1 MSGSPV
7 PPPVVCRSCGS
18 PFHVDARVCPRCG
31 AIPLVDHAVDR
42 LRGAFYGLG
51 ARAAH
56 AFSGSHGFLW
66 IMALTPLVL
75 APPLTVIWLCL
86 RKAGMSVRDE
96 RTASLLM
103 IVAGLNVVVSLIL
116 LKWAGGA
123 IMDQIAWLIGAASK
137 QPATSGLT
145 I

>member
-1 MSGSPV
+1 
-7 PPPVVCRSCGS
+7 
-18 PFHVDARVCPRCG
+18 
-31 AIPLVDHAVDR
+31 
-42 LRGAFYGLG
+42 
-51 ARAAH
+51 
-56 AFSGSHGFLW
+56 
-66 IMALTPLVL
+66 MALTPLVL